1 MRAPVTLERLHR
13 PEDAE
18 RVGLAALARSFGHAP
33 PRVYPIDLVRVGGE
47 PKGYF
52 VVQDQVVI
60 YPALH
65 PGRLSPRETVEVFR
79 HAARAYRQRYGDP
92 YLRLDAEYASGGP
105 TPGKVERLGLAAVH
119 KQFYAFQKGF

>member
-1 MRAPVTLERLHR
+1 VRACVTLERLHR

-18 RVGLAALARSFGHAP
+18 RVGLPALARSFGHEP
-33 PRVYPIDLVRVGGE
+33 PKVYPIDLVRVGGE

-65 PGRLSPRETVEVFR
+65 PGLLSPRETLEVFR
-79 HAARAYRQRYGDP
+79 HASRAYRQRYGDP
-92 YLRLDAEYASGGP
+92 YLRLDASYGPDGP
-105 TPGKVERLGLAAVH
+105 TPEKMERLGLAAVH
-119 KQFYAFQKGF
+119 KQFYAFQKEF